1 MKTAIIT
8 VTVNGANLAQKLQ
21 ANLTD
26 SVIFV
31 KKDRYTISLAEN
43 IQEYTVMSKLIA
55 KIFSEYDALI
65 FFTSTGIAVRMIAP
79 YIVHKV
85 KDPAVVVLDEQ
96 AKFAISL
103 LSGHL
108 GGANELTKNIA
119 QILQAVPVITTAT
132 DINKLLAPD
141 EIARKCDLVPYPLT
155 HIKVINS
162 ALVQGKQIRYYIDE
176 TYEQKEQI
184 QARLKMDFQIKAEII
199 NADKINLSY
208 TPCVLITPKRQVRTH
223 VLNLTE
229 KRLIMGIGCRKDV
242 DIFLV
247 EKAIAEAK
255 KLAKC
260 EHLKIKNLVST
271 VVKKDEPALLLWAK
285 NHQVQTHFYN
295 NEVMQNVIDKYKLEE
310 SAFVKKQ
317 IGIGNVCQASILAYN
332 EKAKIILPKT
342 KFEKVTVSLAWE

>member
-1 MKTAIIT
+1 MKIAIIT
-8 VTVNGANLAQKLQ
+8 VTINGANLAKKLQ
-21 ANLTD
+21 TNLVD

-31 KKDRYTISLAEN
+31 KKDRYTISLAQN
-43 IQEYTVMSKLIA
+43 IQEYTLMSKLIA
-55 KIFSEYDALI
+55 KIFFEYDALI

-96 AKFAISL
+96 AQFAISL

-119 QILQAVPVITTAT
+119 QCLQAVPVITTAT
-132 DINKLLAPD
+132 DVNNIVAPD
-141 EIARKCDLVPYPLT
+141 EIARKCDLVPYPLNQ
-155 HIKVINS
+155 IKVINS
-162 ALVQGKQIRYYIDE
+162 ALVQGRKIRYYIDE
-176 TYEQKEQI
+176 TYEQKAEI
-184 QARLKMDFQIKAEII
+184 KAKLNIDFQINAEII
-199 NADKINLSY
+199 NTDKLNLSY
-208 TPCVLITPKRQVRTH
+208 TPCVLITSKRQVRTH

-229 KRLIMGIGCRKDV
+229 KRLIVGIGCRKDV
-242 DIFLV
+242 DISLV
-247 EKAIAEAK
+247 EKAITKAK
-255 KLAKC
+255 KMANC

-271 VVKKDEPALLLWAK
+271 VVKKDEQALLLWAK
-285 NHQVQTHFYN
+285 NHKVQTHFYDN
-295 NEVMQNVIDKYKLEE
+295 VVMQNVIDKYKLEE

-332 EKAKIILPKT
+332 EQAKIILPKT